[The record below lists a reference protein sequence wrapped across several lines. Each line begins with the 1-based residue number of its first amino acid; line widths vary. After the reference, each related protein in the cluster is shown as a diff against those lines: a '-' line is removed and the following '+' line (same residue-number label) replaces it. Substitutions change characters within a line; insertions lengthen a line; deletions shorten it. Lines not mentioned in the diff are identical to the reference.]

1 MYQCV
6 AYNELDTRYSS
17 GQLRVLAFAPTFAK
31 YPLEEKTFAA
41 EGGNVTLKCNPEGA
55 PVPEFVWLVFTISS
69 YFLSSAKYLVKY

>member
-1 MYQCV
+1 LCSPIKIKQNKITIV
-6 AYNELDTRYSS
+6 NEIFINMVS

-55 PVPEFVWLVFTISS
+55 PIPDFVW
-69 YFLSSAKYLVKY
+69 